1 MRSPVFET
9 EGATRVDVRAEAM
22 INDAYLRVL
31 HTSAHEQIVVM
42 MLPPDDQT
50 GEVLHEHM
58 DQFIAVVDGVGEACV
73 GEYSLPVRPGDLVF
87 VEPGTRHN
95 LVNRAALPL
104 RLINVFA
111 PPAYPAGTVLATK
124 EAYLAAKPD
133 PDLARTSIQYATRRA
148 GPRLVWPIGEARTG
162 I

>member
-31 HTSAHEQIVVM
+31 QTGAHEQIVVM
-42 MLPPDDQT
+42 RLPPDDQT
-50 GEVLHEHM
+50 GELLHEDI

-95 LVNRAALPL
+95 LVNRAAVPL
-104 RLINVFA
+104 RLITVFA

-124 EAYLAAKPD
+124 EAYRAAKPD
-133 PDLARTSIQYATRRA
+133 PDLARTSSEHGPRRA
-148 GPRLVWPIGEARTG
+148 GPRLVGLAREARADL
-162 I
+162 